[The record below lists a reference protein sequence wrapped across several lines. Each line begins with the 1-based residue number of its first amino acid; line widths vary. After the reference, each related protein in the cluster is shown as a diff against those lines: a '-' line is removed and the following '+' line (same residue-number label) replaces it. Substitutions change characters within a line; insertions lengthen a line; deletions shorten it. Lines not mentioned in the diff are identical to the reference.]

1 MLKLYLYDFE
11 FSMKKLAKSNPMNR
25 LVVVDG
31 MFVPIDMLP
40 EEYQEIARQAQ
51 KEGAT
56 VSFSTRE

>member
-1 MLKLYLYDFE
+1 
-11 FSMKKLAKSNPMNR
+11 MNR

-40 EEYQEIARQAQ
+40 EEYQVIARQAQ

>member
-1 MLKLYLYDFE
+1 MLKLHLYDSE
-11 FSMKKLAKSNPMNR
+11 FSTEKLAKSNPRNR

-40 EEYQEIARQAQ
+40 EEYQVIARQAQ